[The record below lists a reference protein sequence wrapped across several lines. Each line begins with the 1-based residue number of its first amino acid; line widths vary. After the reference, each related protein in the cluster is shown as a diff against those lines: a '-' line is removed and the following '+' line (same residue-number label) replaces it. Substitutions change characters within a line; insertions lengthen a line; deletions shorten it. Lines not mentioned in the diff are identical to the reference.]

1 MIARI
6 RRKPRTS
13 HMPDLPQTSRRT
25 PKHRRSSRVQGEDA
39 PAGGITIE
47 RYRPAINSKTAHD
60 SLFWPPPLLED
71 ENAAS
76 YEELSRRVFEFFK
89 PHDVIEELL
98 VRDYVD
104 YTWHLFR
111 LRKYETENFEGV
123 VNPDAVKPYTRDF
136 GTHAPVIKFP
146 DCLENV
152 QVLNHLAA
160 DLEQRRNAISREIGY
175 HRTIF
180 KPLLSVKE
188 ITHE

>member
-1 MIARI
+1 MTLLKNSWFAITWTI
-6 RRKPRTS
+6 
-13 HMPDLPQTSRRT
+13 H
-25 PKHRRSSRVQGEDA
+25 
-39 PAGGITIE
+39 GIFSGCG
-47 RYRPAINSKTAHD
+47 N
-60 SLFWPPPLLED
+60 
-71 ENAAS
+71 
-76 YEELSRRVFEFFK
+76 
-89 PHDVIEELL
+89 
-98 VRDYVD
+98 
-104 YTWHLFR
+104 TWHLFR

-123 VNPDAVKPYTRDF
+123 VNADAVKPYTRDF